1 MKRIIFFILTIFFA
15 TNMQAQANTDSLKKV
30 IDIETNSSKK
40 IDALIQ
46 LASSYAHENPDSS
59 LRFTNSAL
67 DLLKNSTDSLRIIK
81 AELSLASYYNNTGKP
96 DKALQIAQRNINW
109 LLTQPTQIPLLAEYY
124 SFAGLCNMRLDKQ
137 KNALD
142 LFYLALQK
150 SEQANDDITK
160 LKAYVNIGW
169 AMMELNQFENA
180 IAKFQ
185 SAIKLI
191 NEKRGPERYLVT
203 IYNNLGSCYGS
214 LNKTDSAYQY
224 AQMGIAAAKKFGNIT
239 GEANGLFILGTAQR
253 NKGAYNDALETFL
266 KAQPLRKQ
274 VNDPFYTVSDLAEMS
289 SLYAKLG
296 RTKEG
301 IATGEE
307 ALKIAEKENISA
319 KLPMIYGSLAENY
332 DANNEFEKSAALYR
346 KLNELKDSMYA
357 DANPKALA
365 EMQTKYET
373 EKSDRLIEQQRN
385 KIVLQ
390 NYLFIGIA
398 GLVLLAGL
406 LLFSV
411 YKRNKLRQ
419 ETLMKT
425 ELMKQQEAAVKA
437 VMEAEENERQRIAKD
452 LHDGL
457 GQMMSATKMNLS
469 ALESEISFSNVE
481 QKNSFA
487 RIINLLDE
495 SCREVRTVSH
505 IMMPNAL
512 LRNNLGIAIQEF
524 ADKISSKNL
533 KVHVSAEGL
542 EERLDSNVEI
552 VLYRVIQECVNNVI
566 KHSNATML
574 DISLIRDK
582 DGISGTIEDN
592 GKGFD
597 ITDTDK
603 YDGIGLKNIIT
614 RIGYLKGTVDFD
626 SAPGR
631 GTLIALHVPL

>member
-1 MKRIIFFILTIFFA
+1 MRQIFFSILILCFA
-15 TNMQAQANTDSLKKV
+15 VSSQAQVNTDSLKKNIAV
-30 IDIETNSSKK
+30 ENNPSKK
-40 IDALIQ
+40 IDGLIQ
-46 LASSYAHENPDSS
+46 LATSYANLNPDSS
-59 LRFTNSAL
+59 FRYANAAL
-67 DLLKNSTDSLRIIK
+67 ELLKNSNDSLRIIK
-81 AELSLASYYNNTGKP
+81 AELNVSYYYYNTGNPEKG
-96 DKALQIAQRNINW
+96 LQIAQKNINW
-109 LLTQPTQIPLLAEYY
+109 LLGQPKQASLLAEYY
-124 SFAGLCNMRLDKQ
+124 SFSGLCNMKMDKQ
-137 KNALD
+137 KAALD
-142 LFYLALQK
+142 LFYIALQK
-150 SEQANDDITK
+150 AELANDHTTMA
-160 LKAYVNIGW
+160 KAYVNMGW
-169 AMMELNQFENA
+169 AMMELHQFENA
-180 IAKFQ
+180 ISKFHT
-185 SAIKLI
+185 ATALIK
-191 NEKRGPERYLVT
+191 EKNLPEKYLVT
-203 IYNNLGSCYGS
+203 VYNNLGSCYGS
-214 LNKTDSAYQY
+214 LNKTDSAYMY
-224 AQMGIAAAKKFGNIT
+224 AQMGIAAAKKFGNIS

-253 NKGAYNDALETFL
+253 NKGQYNEALETFL
-266 KAQPLRKQ
+266 KAQPLRQK
-274 VNDPFYTVSDLAEMS
+274 VNDPFFTVSDLAEMS

-307 ALKIAEKENISA
+307 ALKIAEKENIDA
-319 KLPMIYGSLAENY
+319 KLPMIYSSLAENY
-332 DANNEFEKSAALYR
+332 DANQEFEKSAALYR
-346 KLNELKDSMYA
+346 KMNQLKDSMYA

-373 EKSDRLIEQQRN
+373 EKSDRLIEQQRS

-390 NYLFIGIA
+390 NYLFVGIG
-398 GLVLLAGL
+398 GLVLMAGL
-406 LLFSV
+406 LLSSI

-469 ALESEISFSNVE
+469 ALESEMSFASAE

-487 RIINLLDE
+487 KIINLLDE

-533 KVHVSAEGL
+533 RVHVSAEGL
-542 EERLDSNVEI
+542 QERLDSNVEI

-566 KHSNATML
+566 KHSDATTL

-582 DGISGTIEDN
+582 DGVSGTIEDN